1 MANNELSLD
10 LSASDVAEFT
20 GWPDAMVSDYISR
33 GVDYMLV
40 GSGDPNTA
48 SMPANRT
55 RQYFDSAAGAC
66 DQWDMKTKSR
76 QPKLDDGRISVAFD
90 DCCEYIERI
99 GESNVNRS

>member
-1 MANNELSLD
+1 LANNELSLD

-33 GVDYMLV
+33 GADYMLV

-55 RQYFDSAAGAC
+55 RQYFDSAAG
-66 DQWDMKTKSR
+66 
-76 QPKLDDGRISVAFD
+76 KLYVNPV
-90 DCCEYIERI
+90 I
-99 GESNVNRS
+99 GARTGWVIV